1 MTNTNEATNYVVYD
15 IEQVSAIMREVKEI
29 EEQMK
34 EVEKMRDE
42 AIAHANAFYQKQ
54 MEKLAKEREWRESQ
68 VIDYH
73 QRLLAENPSRKT
85 IETPYGK
92 IKSTTRKA
100 TFKKPDNDVLLAVLE
115 TNGYDNL
122 IKEKVTRTPDWANFK
137 KSLKIMD
144 ERVVDENGLIIEDVE
159 IEPAAVTFKVE
170 VE

>member
-1 MTNTNEATNYVVYD
+1 MTNVNEATNYVVYD

-29 EEQMK
+29 EEQVK

-54 MEKLAKEREWRESQ
+54 MEKLTKEREWRESQ

-73 QRLLAENPSRKT
+73 ERLLEENPSRKT
-85 IETPYGK
+85 IETPFGK

-115 TNGYDNL
+115 TNGYENL
-122 IKEKVTRTPDWANFK
+122 IEEKVTRTPDWANFK